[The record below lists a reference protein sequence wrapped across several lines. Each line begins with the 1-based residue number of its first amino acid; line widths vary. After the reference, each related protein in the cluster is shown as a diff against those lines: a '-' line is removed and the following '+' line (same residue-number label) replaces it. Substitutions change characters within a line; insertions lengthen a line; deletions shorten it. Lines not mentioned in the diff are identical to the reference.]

1 MSLAIT
7 DDHRALARVVRS
19 FAETHGLRRL
29 TRDAFEAPL
38 ERDPLWKQ
46 VCDLGWPGIHLPEEY
61 EGSGYGLSE
70 LTVVLA
76 ELGEFAAPGML
87 LASCAA
93 SAAIAAS
100 ATPAQ
105 CAVLLP
111 RLATGETLGA
121 LGIGGTLTLCDGRLD
136 GSAGMVLGGGWA
148 DTFVL
153 AVGRDLVVIPVDAE
167 GVAVLPVA
175 GLDPSLGGA
184 RVDCTAVE
192 VDCEAVL
199 AAGSAEAIRIARVL
213 ASAESAG
220 GAQAC
225 LTMALD
231 YAKVRE
237 QFGHT
242 IGSFQAVKHHL
253 ANMLVDAE
261 RATAVAWDCALAGQ
275 RQQGILAGAV
285 AGAVASEAYRSN
297 AEMNIQILGGIG
309 FTWEHDAHLY
319 LRRAQAIAALWAPAD
334 RAQDDVAALT
344 RQGIERHR
352 AVDLPAEA
360 EAFRAQARAFVAE
373 HAKTPADQRRALLAD
388 SGYLMPHW
396 PQPYGRAAGPVEQ
409 LVIETELAGIDV
421 PQLGIGGWVLLTLIQ
436 QATPQQVAGWI
447 PPSLLGELVWCQ
459 LFSEPA
465 AGSDAAAVQMKGVR
479 VVGGWRVTGQ
489 KVWTSNAQFCNRGLL
504 TVRTNTHVPKHKG
517 ITTMVVDM
525 KAPGVEVRPLREIT
539 GDAIFNEVFFQD
551 VFIPDADVVGDIDQ
565 GWIVARAT
573 LGNER
578 VSIGG
583 SLRPDFNA
591 IDLFPLID
599 RYRPDD
605 AAFIRHAGRLMADDY
620 AVQAVNLRQVVRAV
634 EGAERGAEGSVTKLV
649 GAEHQQEVA
658 ALAMAIA
665 GPAAIISEEPL
676 ASTRYLHTRAMTIAG
691 GTSEISRNVIA
702 ERLLGLPRDPLLK

>member
-7 DDHRALARVVRS
+7 DDHRALAHVVHS
-19 FAETHGLRRL
+19 FAESRSLRRL
-29 TRDAFEAPL
+29 TREAFDTPI

-46 VCDLGWPGIHLPEEY
+46 LCDPGWPGIHLPEEY
-61 EGSGYGLSE
+61 EGSGYGLPEVS
-70 LTVVLA
+70 VVLS
-76 ELGEFAAPGML
+76 ELGEYVAPGML
-87 LASCAA
+87 LAACAA

-100 ATPAQ
+100 ASETQ
-105 CAVLLP
+105 RAVLLP
-111 RLATGETLGA
+111 PLAVGESLAALGLDGA
-121 LGIGGTLTLCDGRLD
+121 LHLHAGKLA
-136 GSAGMVLGGGWA
+136 GSAGLVLGAQWA
-148 DTFVL
+148 NQLVL
-153 AVGRDLVVIPVDAE
+153 AVGSDLVIVATDAE
-167 GVAVLPVA
+167 GVDVRPVT
-175 GLDPSLGGA
+175 GLDPSLGSA
-184 RVDCTAVE
+184 E
-192 VDCEAVL
+192 VRCHDVALAPEAVL
-199 AAGSAEAIRIARVL
+199 VGGRAEAVRIARVL
-213 ASAESAG
+213 AAAESAG

-225 LTMALD
+225 LAMALE

-237 QFGHT
+237 QFGRT

-253 ANMLVDAE
+253 ANMLVNAE
-261 RATAVAWDCALAGQ
+261 RATAVAWDAALAGQ
-275 RQQGILAGAV
+275 GPQGVLAAAV
-285 AGAVASEAYRSN
+285 ASAVASEAYRSN

-319 LRRAQAIAALWAPAD
+319 LRRAQSMASLWAAADPA
-334 RAQDDVAALT
+334 RDDVAVLT
-344 RQGIERHR
+344 REGVERHH
-352 AVDLPAEA
+352 AVDLPADA
-360 EAFRAQARAFVAE
+360 DSFRTQARAFVAE
-373 HAKTPADQRRALLAD
+373 YEQTSFDRRRTLLAD

-396 PQPYGRAAGPVEQ
+396 PLPYGRAAGPVEQ

-436 QATPQQVAGWI
+436 QATPEQVARWI

-465 AGSDAAAVQMKGVR
+465 AGSDAAAVQMKGIR
-479 VVGGWRVTGQ
+479 VDGGWRVTGQ

-504 TVRTNTHVPKHKG
+504 TVRTNAAVPKHKG

-525 KAPGVEVRPLREIT
+525 NAPGVDVRPLREIT
-539 GDAIFNEVFFQD
+539 GEAIFNEVFFED
-551 VFIPDADVVGDIDQ
+551 VFIPEGDVVGEIDQ

-583 SLRPDFNA
+583 SLRPEFNA

-599 RYRPDD
+599 RYRPGD
-605 AAFIRHAGRLMADDY
+605 AALVRSAGRLIADDY
-620 AVQAVNLRQVVRAV
+620 AIQAVNLRQVVRAV
-634 EGAERGAEGSVTKLV
+634 EGTERGAEGSVTKLV
-649 GAEHQQEVA
+649 GAEHGQEVA

-665 GPAAIISEEPL
+665 GPAAIMGTEPV
-676 ASTRYLHTRAMTIAG
+676 ASTYYLHTRAMTIAG